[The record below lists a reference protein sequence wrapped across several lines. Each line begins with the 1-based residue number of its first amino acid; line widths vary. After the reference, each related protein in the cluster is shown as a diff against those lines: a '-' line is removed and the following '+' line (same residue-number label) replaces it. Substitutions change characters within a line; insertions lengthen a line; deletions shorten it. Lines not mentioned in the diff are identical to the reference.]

1 MDVNVK
7 IRKRPRL
14 VIVSGSSASGKS
26 SIARD
31 IAAEMGLAFVALD
44 DVKEGLFD
52 SLGVPK
58 GEDEAERLDIA
69 AYLLI
74 ERLGRRNLEV
84 GVGLVVEGN
93 FWRGRAELTLG
104 PLVARS
110 RAAIVHCQIAPE
122 AMVKRIKKRVE
133 GKKARHPGHG
143 DVEPDREFVKSLED
157 PAQFVA
163 KRGDVEPPN
172 LDAPIMR
179 LDTTEQH
186 NPEIGPIVEWIKKET
201 RA

>member
-1 MDVNVK
+1 MGIKVK
-7 IRKRPRL
+7 KRPRL

-26 SIARD
+26 SIAREL
-31 IAAEMGLAFVALD
+31 AAEMGLASLALD

-52 SLGVPK
+52 SLGLPK
-58 GEDEAERLDIA
+58 DEAESERLDIA

-74 ERLGRRNLEV
+74 DRLGRRILEG

-133 GKKARHPGHG
+133 GKKPRHPGHR
-143 DVEPDREFVKSLED
+143 DVEPDREFIKSLED
-157 PAQFVA
+157 PDGFVA
-163 KRGDVEPPN
+163 ARKDVEPPN
-172 LDAPIMR
+172 VEAPIMR
-179 LDTTEQH
+179 LDTTKDH
-186 NPEIGPIVEWIKKET
+186 NPDIGPIVEWVKKVT
-201 RA
+201 KV

>member
-1 MDVNVK
+1 MGVK
-7 IRKRPRL
+7 MKKRPRL

-31 IAAEMGLAFVALD
+31 VAAEMGLAFLALD

-58 GEDEAERLDIA
+58 DEAESERLDIA
-69 AYLLI
+69 SYLLI
-74 ERLGRRNLEV
+74 DRLGRRILESGV
-84 GVGLVVEGN
+84 GVVVEGN

-122 AMVKRIKKRVE
+122 AMVKRIKKRSR
-133 GKKARHPGHG
+133 GRSRAI
-143 DVEPDREFVKSLED
+143 
-157 PAQFVA
+157 PATATSSQ
-163 KRGDVEPPN
+163 
-172 LDAPIMR
+172 APR
-179 LDTTEQH
+179 S
-186 NPEIGPIVEWIKKET
+186 
-201 RA
+201 